1 MTGIDWSAAV
11 PRGYWRD
18 ARGNLVHESNV
29 RPVDRDMDEVARRIH
44 GFGLPLSEQMWRF
57 RAYTMSDIAAF
68 ADRVVE
74 RYGARRGGRRSGRKG
89 NLQLMTFD
97 GRLKVN
103 LAQAERIAIGPE
115 IVAAQALVEEC
126 IERWA
131 SGSRRE
137 LRALVDQAF
146 AVGEDGTVSVAALLR
161 LRRVEIDD
169 DGWRRAQDAIADALR
184 PAGKAE
190 YIRLYRRETPVEPW
204 QPVSLHLATVTRP
217 AEPALR
223 SAPEILDRR
232 VRSAIDEARA
242 AGMRE
247 GAIMETLRGAK
258 RRETDP
264 GGEGEEVSS

>member
-18 ARGNLVHESNV
+18 AKGNLVHESNV
-29 RPVDRDMDEVARRIH
+29 RPVDRDMDEVVRRIH
-44 GFGLPLSEQMWRF
+44 GFGAPLSEQMWRF

-68 ADRVVE
+68 VDRVVE
-74 RYGARRGGRRSGRKG
+74 RYGARKGGRKG
-89 NLQLMTFD
+89 NLTLMTHN
-97 GRLKVN
+97 GCLKVN
-103 LAQAERIAIGPE
+103 LAQAERITVGPE

-137 LRALVDQAF
+137 LRALVGQAF

-190 YIRLYRRETPVEPW
+190 YIRLYRRETPAEPW

-223 SAPEILDRR
+223 TAPEVLERR
-232 VRSAIDEARA
+232 VRSAVEEARA
-242 AGMRE
+242 AGMKE
-247 GAIMETLRGAK
+247 GAIMDALRAGK